1 MPRGPASDDILFAV
15 SSREDWQRRLGP
27 LYGGAVALVHSTP
40 WRWPSEVEEEARS
53 AAWVVALGVPVGLV
67 AWLIA
72 RLFLAA
78 GFPAPLSA
86 IVGLAAL
93 SAASAALVERGLAET
108 IDRWQGHA
116 RSPGVAAVL
125 VLVFTTLVRA
135 AAIVFVEPTSW
146 LWLFVATAVAG
157 RWAAAFLQA
166 LGDPVAHDPA
176 MRSLVAVPAPAWL
189 TAAISVGV
197 AAILILAFGKLGI
210 VAMALAA
217 VAVFAL
223 GLATQRRDGGLTP
236 AVVATA
242 AAIGE
247 LTVLLLA
254 TIR

>member
-1 MPRGPASDDILFAV
+1 MKAYSPHEHKPLLGYAVLTAAFNGLAAAYVVDHKRSGRRWPQRFPAGDFALMAGATYKL
-15 SSREDWQRRLGP
+15 SRLISKDK
-27 LYGGAVALVHSTP
+27 VTSALRSPFT
-40 WRWPSEVEEEARS
+40 RFKEEAGPSEVEEEARS

-157 RWAAAFLQA
+157 RSEPSRCWC
-166 LGDPVAHDPA
+166 
-176 MRSLVAVPAPAWL
+176 S
-189 TAAISVGV
+189 S
-197 AAILILAFGKLGI
+197 AFGKPR
-210 VAMALAA
+210 M
-217 VAVFAL
+217 
-223 GLATQRRDGGLTP
+223 
-236 AVVATA
+236 TA
-242 AAIGE
+242 RS
-247 LTVLLLA
+247 TS
-254 TIR
+254 R